1 VVSLGPRR
9 LKVPTAT
16 LAALTLIQYAWG
28 DLA

>member
-9 LKVPTAT
+9 LKVATAT